1 MTFGKTHFERSRL
14 GSSASNARSSSFK
27 TAAERLRRP
36 AGNTFWTKGKMMQVG
51 VEFRLPARIRKR
63 GKWYVSS
70 CPSLD
75 LHSQGHTKGEARQNL
90 IDALVFFLESC
101 VRRQTLGDVLS
112 ASGLRVVNAY

>member
-1 MTFGKTHFERSRL
+1 
-14 GSSASNARSSSFK
+14 
-27 TAAERLRRP
+27 
-36 AGNTFWTKGKMMQVG
+36 MMQVG

-75 LHSQGHTKGEARQNL
+75 VHSQGHTKEEARQNL

-101 VRRQTLGDVLS
+101 FERGTLEAVLRDAGFVPVGARLTPKGRFPKGEESVTVPLPFAIRRG
-112 ASGLRVVNAY
+112 RVATQGAA